1 MKTEVK
7 HITQITEINASDLE
21 QMLTSSVRAG
31 LQKFKQELE
40 QEKKEDENPDKLMN
54 ITEVC
59 DFLKIS
65 KPTLH
70 NYLNSGKLISY
81 GVGQK
86 RYFRYSEV
94 LNALEKQNR
103 KK

>member
-7 HITQITEINASDLE
+7 HITQITEISASDLQE
-21 QMLTSSVRAG
+21 MVVSSVRFG

-40 QEKKEDENPDKLMN
+40 TEQKNQDDPDRLLNPS
-54 ITEVC
+54 EVC
-59 DFLKIS
+59 DLLKIS

-70 NYLNSGKLISY
+70 NYLNAGRLISY

-94 LNALEKQNR
+94 LKALEKQSRR
-103 KK
+103 K